1 MAKFSF
7 KEMIKGIKKRKG
19 DEAEESISLGTF
31 PASVHKLWASRHRG
45 WSQNSIADSSK
56 LGNKIAICLTVVDNL
71 PHEGLWQKW
80 LNSSKLDPKGRSG
93 SMYIHAKFPDKVKAQ
108 QPWAGERTLAHSY
121 VPEWNDVKV
130 VRAMLS
136 LIREALKDK
145 ETAFIYLGTESC
157 VPITSFTTVAD
168 RLYSEG
174 AVSWLN
180 EWPENPP
187 TGSGLKRAS
196 KFEASS
202 QFAVVDPQMI
212 PTSAVWKALPGWITL
227 TRHHAEA
234 IVNLEEKSFFKHFLN
249 PPSLL
254 SKLLVIGLVGL
265 VVSCG
270 LPSPK
275 SLPLKSSTSQRLS
288 VSLGYQ
294 HCQTVASQ
302 NLRSHY
308 IHPHPPIL
316 TFGVS
321 RY

>member
-234 IVNLEEKSFFKHFLN
+234 IVNLEEKVGGELWPAFSQVFAPEELYFPTALCLAGVSALPNSRKPKPEVPLY
-249 PPSLL
+249 PPPPPDPDVWSLSLL
-254 SKLLVIGLVGL
+254 DT
-265 VVSCG
+265 
-270 LPSPK
+270 SPIF
-275 SLPLKSSTSQRLS
+275 
-288 VSLGYQ
+288 GF
-294 HCQTVASQ
+294 C
-302 NLRSHY
+302 
-308 IHPHPPIL
+308 
-316 TFGVS
+316 GVS
-321 RY
+321 